1 MTKVQKLI
9 AQILLKLDELEAAI
23 DAADPTPGLELI
35 DTKITALQGKLIP
48 VITEG

>member
-23 DAADPTPGLELI
+23 AAADPVPGLEQI
-35 DTKITALQGKLIP
+35 DTKITVLIGKLTPEI
-48 VITEG
+48 VE